1 MKVYMGK
8 PKSFMYRARLV
19 EFFFPKMD
27 HEKVDK
33 ILRYIPKWP
42 FDLWNQLFYRDQP
55 KQKIQI
61 DYWDTWSMDMTLGP
75 IILPMLKQLK
85 TTKHGSPYVDDEDI
99 PVEMRL
105 TKREKK
111 VHEEGHWNKRLKAS
125 KEEQEAADNKFH
137 ARWDW
142 VMDEMIWA
150 FEQIVDPDEG
160 RSQYYVPYE
169 SYEEAKKDR
178 LIVTELQEDGTKIQ
192 KELFPEHGP
201 EYRIQRG
208 KFDKELHAVWQKRKS
223 NGLMLFG
230 KYFEALWD

>member
-1 MKVYMGK
+1 MKVYIGK
-8 PKSFMYRARLV
+8 PSSLAYPSRMIEKL
-19 EFFFPKMD
+19 FPKMD
-27 HEKVDK
+27 YEKVDK
-33 ILRYIPKWP
+33 ISDRIPKWP
-42 FDLWNQLFYRDQP
+42 FHVWNKLFYRDQP

-85 TTKHGSPYVDDEDI
+85 ATKHGSPYVDDEDV
-99 PVEMRL
+99 PPEYRL

-125 KEEQEAADNKFH
+125 EEEQKAAGDKFH
-137 ARWDW
+137 AKWDW

-160 RSQYYVPYE
+160 RSHYYVPYE
-169 SYEEAKKDR
+169 SYEEASGDR
-178 LIVTELQEDGTKIQ
+178 LVVKSMDEDGNEIVKD
-192 KELFPEHGP
+192 LFPTLDADW
-201 EYRIQRG
+201 RMKRG

-223 NGLMLFG
+223 NGLTLFG